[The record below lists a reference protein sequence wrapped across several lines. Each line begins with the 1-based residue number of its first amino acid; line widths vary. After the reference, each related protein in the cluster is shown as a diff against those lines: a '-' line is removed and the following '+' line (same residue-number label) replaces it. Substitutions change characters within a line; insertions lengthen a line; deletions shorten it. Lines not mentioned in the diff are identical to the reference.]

1 MNAQLSVPEHRT
13 MFCIAEQ
20 IKKLKRVPLA
30 AVRQC
35 AISAVL
41 AVPSKRAWPVARR
54 ARFPSPASAVVASDY
69 GVIGLF
75 FDPCVRWRPL
85 DMGQDG
91 TLRDIC
97 PGHGWDRT
105 GQHPKGVPSCPTVP
119 SGGMSCHDANQIRS

>member
-1 MNAQLSVPEHRT
+1 

-75 FDPCVRWRPL
+75 FDPCVRWRLSALGGGREP
-85 DMGQDG
+85 MISRVG
-91 TLRDIC
+91 TKL
-97 PGHGWDRT
+97 
-105 GQHPKGVPSCPTVP
+105 
-119 SGGMSCHDANQIRS
+119 